1 MEHKTLQF
9 PTVTH
14 QPSGLLTD
22 EERQLAAENLS
33 RVYADQAAREAAH
46 RAAPRELTPEAFA
59 ARTAYQQ
66 SLSQPTP
73 NAEGVRVG
81 DLFYGSWGYE
91 QTNVDFFQVVALR
104 AKHTAVLRRIAGDY
118 IGGFSMSGNVRPCRD
133 AFTGPEEYT
142 VRTKVITWNGTPRP
156 ILRHPTVTGQ
166 TLDPIEDDKEVG
178 YSSYY

>member
-1 MEHKTLQF
+1 MDHKTLQF
-9 PTVTH
+9 SAAR

-22 EERQLAAENLS
+22 EERQIADENRS
-33 RVYADQAAREAAH
+33 RVYADQAARESAH
-46 RAAPRELTPEAFA
+46 RGKARELTPEAFA
-59 ARTAYQQ
+59 ARVAYQD
-66 SLSQPTP
+66 SLAQPTP

-104 AKHTAVLRRIAGDY
+104 GKHTAVLRRIAGEY
-118 IGGFSMSGNVRPCRD
+118 IGGFSWMGNVRPCRD

-142 VRTKVITWNGTPRP
+142 VRTKIIEWYSKPRL
-156 ILRHPTVTGQ
+156 ILRHPTATGHL
-166 TLDPIEDDKEVG
+166 LDQIADDKEVN